1 MNHADPTVRAAL
13 INGLRVLA
21 DYLESNPEV
30 PAPAYPVVHTFPA
43 VGEWPQMC
51 AEIDATAARLGV
63 NAHLTGGGHYVAVR
77 FFGPVEYQAVAIP
90 RKNDNER
97 SE

>member
-13 INGLRVLA
+13 INGLRALA

-43 VGEWPQMC
+43 AGEWPQMQ

-63 NAHLTGGGHYVAVR
+63 NAHLTGGGHYVAAR

-90 RKNDNER
+90 PKNDDE
-97 SE
+97 EGE